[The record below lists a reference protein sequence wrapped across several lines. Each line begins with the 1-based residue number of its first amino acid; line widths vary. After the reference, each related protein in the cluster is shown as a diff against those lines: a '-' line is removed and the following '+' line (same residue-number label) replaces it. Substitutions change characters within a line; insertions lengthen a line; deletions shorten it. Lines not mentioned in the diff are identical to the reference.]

1 MSGTITKTN
10 TAVTFIATTRAQM
23 DALLGQVG
31 TSGAIYITTDTKEI
45 FWADPTDSGVVKML
59 EGVVVTDAL
68 PKSTSAYNEG
78 TLLQVINS
86 PNNTED
92 GLYIACG
99 PSFIPIDSTIL
110 NTTISTSS
118 NTSRITITPDG
129 LHSKAASFDIKGGSN
144 VTVSSASET
153 ITISVPTPTD
163 THLVTNN
170 NALAGTITNSNLSI
184 GLSAADSASHTIS
197 GNVTIVSGNN
207 IRFDQ
212 NQSGNIELSA
222 TNTQLSASTAAVSLT
237 PASST
242 NGVKVVT
249 AISDTASHTATGN
262 FELVGAD
269 GIAISYANNVI
280 TLTGGAEGVIE
291 NIEDYVDSA
300 LADALGDL
308 DAMKFKGAIS
318 VADFNNLNPSTFES
332 GWAYKFTTAGT
343 ITAASAS
350 VDIGDMV
357 IMSQDTNDN
366 WIYNIIPSGDETDVY
381 YTPSNDATNHQIKFT
396 DNAGTLTIAH
406 KIIGTN
412 GITTTASVSGKTL
425 TETIKHIA
433 ITPTSATAAITN
445 NFVSAMTFDDYGHPK
460 TVTYAPAHV
469 AVTPTAS
476 SSTVTTFINGLT
488 FDTYGHVTAYTSAT
502 VDIDTNMYWHTLS

>member
-10 TAVTFIATTRAQM
+10 NQVDFV
-23 DALLGQVG
+23 LGTQTVLDSKG
-31 TSGAIYITTDTKEI
+31 INSGQIYFTTDTNRLY
-45 FWADPTDSGVVKML
+45 WADPSDSGTVKWID
-59 EGVVVTDAL
+59 GVYRV
-68 PKSTSAYNEG
+68 K
-78 TLLQVINS
+78 TLTNS
-86 PNNTED
+86 PGSDIPDGTICVVNNSSNP
-92 GLYIACG
+92 GQNGVYIANG
-99 PSFIPIDSTIL
+99 IQWVPLDMEALTSTIAT
-110 NTTISTSS
+110 NGKTTS
-118 NTSRITITPDG
+118 ITIAPKHG
-129 LHSKAASFDIKGGSN
+129 IGISFNLEAGSN
-144 VTVSSASET
+144 VNIASASNT

-163 THLVTNN
+163 THLVANN
-170 NALAGTITNSNLSI
+170 NALSSTVTSGNLSI

-197 GNVTIVSGNN
+197 GNVTIIGGSN
-207 IRFDQ
+207 IHFDQ
-212 NQSGNIELSA
+212 DQSGNIELSA

-237 PASST
+237 PSSST

-249 AISDTASHTATGN
+249 SVSDTASHTATGN
-262 FELVGAD
+262 FELIGAD
-269 GIAISYANNVI
+269 GIAISYDNNVI

-291 NIEDYVDSA
+291 NIEDYVDQA

-318 VADFNNLNPSTFES
+318 VADFNNLDPSTFES

-343 ITAASAS
+343 VTAASAN
-350 VDIGDMV
+350 VGIGDMV
-357 IMSQDTNDN
+357 IMSQDTNNN
-366 WIYNIIPSGDETDVY
+366 WIYNIIPSGDDTDVY
-381 YTPSNDATNHQIKFT
+381 YTPSSDATNHQIKFT

-406 KIIGTN
+406 KIIGAN

-433 ITPTSATAAITN
+433 ITPTSATAAVTN
-445 NFVSAMTFDDYGHPK
+445 NFISAMIFDDYGHPK

-476 SSTVTTFINGLT
+476 SSTATTFINGLT

-502 VDIDTNMYWHTLS
+502 VDIDTNMYWYTLS